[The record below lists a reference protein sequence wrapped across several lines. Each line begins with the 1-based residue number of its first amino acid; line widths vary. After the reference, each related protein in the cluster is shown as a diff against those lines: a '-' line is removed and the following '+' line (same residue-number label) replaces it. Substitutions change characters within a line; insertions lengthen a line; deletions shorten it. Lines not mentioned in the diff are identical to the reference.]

1 MLSMEAVLGVVNA
14 KTRGGVSRTGEIE
27 VQCPMGVCGHKKKPV
42 YFSVNL
48 ERGQYNCFHCCSG
61 CPYSGGIVDLFCLF
75 NGLDPKK
82 RQEANKALANA
93 LDGKPVESRVTLKYQ
108 PEPTVDVKSDEE
120 LDKVYRAVL
129 NELTLKPEHRNNLLK
144 RGLTNEVIDKCLYRS
159 VPERWVSVFAKL
171 KKRGI
176 SFEGVPGFYEK
187 NGKTSSACSK
197 SGFFIPYFN
206 SKGQIVGM
214 QIRFD
219 KGDKRYLWFSSAGFQ
234 GGCSARNI
242 ASYGIPGVMPECK
255 KGQIVYVT
263 EGALKAH
270 IACELSESHEP
281 YIALAGVNCFNQWEM
296 TCEYLKSQGITRV
309 VDAFDSDRESNEH
322 VKNALAK
329 LYEIASRY
337 GITMTRFNWGTTY
350 KGVDDYYLA
359 FKQGKI
365 FRPFV
370 PNITN
375 ETNSIKFVP
384 FVPVK
389 TA

>member
-1 MLSMEAVLGVVNA
+1 M
-14 KTRGGVSRTGEIE
+14 
-27 VQCPMGVCGHKKKPV
+27 
-42 YFSVNL
+42 
-48 ERGQYNCFHCCSG
+48 
-61 CPYSGGIVDLFCLF
+61 
-75 NGLDPKK
+75 
-82 RQEANKALANA
+82 
-93 LDGKPVESRVTLKYQ
+93 
-108 PEPTVDVKSDEE
+108 
-120 LDKVYRAVL
+120 
-129 NELTLKPEHRNNLLK
+129 
-144 RGLTNEVIDKCLYRS
+144 
-159 VPERWVSVFAKL
+159 
-171 KKRGI
+171 
-176 SFEGVPGFYEK
+176 
-187 NGKTSSACSK
+187 
-197 SGFFIPYFN
+197 
-206 SKGQIVGM
+206 
-214 QIRFD
+214 
-219 KGDKRYLWFSSAGFQ
+219 
-234 GGCSARNI
+234 
-242 ASYGIPGVMPECK
+242 
-255 KGQIVYVT
+255 YVT

-281 YIALAGVNCFNQWEM
+281 YIALAGVNCFNQWEL

-359 FKQGKI
+359 FKQGKV

-370 PNITN
+370 PNTTN